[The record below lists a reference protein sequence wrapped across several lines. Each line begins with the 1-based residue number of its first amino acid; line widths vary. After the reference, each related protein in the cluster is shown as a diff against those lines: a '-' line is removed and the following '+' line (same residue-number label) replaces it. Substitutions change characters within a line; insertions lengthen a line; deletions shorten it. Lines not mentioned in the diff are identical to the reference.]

1 MIHVGGVRLNENYD
15 IKSLLPLDGHLQ
27 FQAQGSGVQVFFS
40 SWLTQNI
47 SPTMESKLNTH
58 SPLITFHFQVEKP
71 CC

>member
-1 MIHVGGVRLNENYD
+1 MLAAVRLNKNYD

-27 FQAQGSGVQVFFS
+27 FQAQGNGAQVFS

-47 SPTMESKLNTH
+47 SPTVESKLNIL

-71 CC
+71 

>member
-27 FQAQGSGVQVFFS
+27 FQAQGSGVQVFS

-47 SPTMESKLNTH
+47 SPTVESKLNTL
-58 SPLITFHFQVEKP
+58 SPLITFHFQVE
-71 CC
+71 